1 MKLVTIDLL
10 YAIDTMPL
18 RNRLFFSLL
27 LASLFLSTAG
37 LANSTCEDSF
47 QAADR
52 AARRSVLPPID
63 NAAVFITRDWWLKDY
78 ALELGPVLNLSP
90 VDALEFVVRARI
102 RPYELQTAL
111 GEGIGQHW
119 SGTTRLDLARRISS
133 AVTAA
138 PDHFSGSGKYKV
150 DEIKRLINALQQPSR
165 LSINE
170 TIRAIQG
177 LGYSSSIAHR
187 IANRHPRFANEILA
201 YSSVNIGFAQAKR
214 LYRGLAVEHGLSGYS
229 SSRIGLEW
237 FSDKLD
243 WAISFGGEK
252 ATALGR
258 PLVVIEIEIPPFMH
272 SMSPPQMGDMTWPI
286 LRAENFPDPAAPDLA
301 PFLSRIGVQNIGESK
316 LTFQVY

>member
-18 RNRLFFSLL
+18 RNRLFFSFL

-47 QAADR
+47 QAADS

-78 ALELGPVLNLSP
+78 ALELEPVLNLSP

-177 LGYSSSIAHR
+177 LGYSSSIAPSNCESASAVCQRNFGLFLSEHR
-187 IANRHPRFANEILA
+187 LCASEKTLSRAC
-201 YSSVNIGFAQAKR
+201 
-214 LYRGLAVEHGLSGYS
+214 RGA
-229 SSRIGLEW
+229 
-237 FSDKLD
+237 
-243 WAISFGGEK
+243 WAIGIQ
-252 ATALGR
+252 
-258 PLVVIEIEIPPFMH
+258 LV
-272 SMSPPQMGDMTWPI
+272 
-286 LRAENFPDPAAPDLA
+286 ENW
-301 PFLSRIGVQNIGESK
+301 IGVV
-316 LTFQVY
+316 L